1 MSTTISDDLKLTW
14 TVATPVHNWD
24 ALEGGASALRVA
36 RLTSFEKR
44 CDWDYRDGMTSM
56 SNHKVR
62 MIIKKAKIQ
71 LNLAKI

>member
-14 TVATPVHNWD
+14 TVATPVHNCD
-24 ALEGGASALRVA
+24 AFEGGASYRVA